1 MIFPRELGL
10 CLCSCTSSE
19 VFFLSAL
26 LSLLLT
32 ESRDSLKF
40 FQSNASPS
48 KETVMNAIPGHH
60 QVLDILTDKRAG
72 SAPNCDRFHRSM
84 CVQNRL

>member
-1 MIFPRELGL
+1 MSLSSARRIDTLAAFLPTDEKKRSNLFAVVVKSFEKVSLSWFLDGMTRLMIFQRELGL

-32 ESRDSLKF
+32 ESRDS
-40 FQSNASPS
+40 
-48 KETVMNAIPGHH
+48 
-60 QVLDILTDKRAG
+60 
-72 SAPNCDRFHRSM
+72 
-84 CVQNRL
+84 